1 MCDMQKTMVITLTL
15 LAMSAL
21 AASTFALQTTTKT
34 IPSGGSIKG
43 VGVGVYWNSMCTNA
57 TTSIPFGLLEPGASK
72 SYTLYLKNE
81 GNTAVTLSMLAQN
94 WSPSAAGTYMTVF
107 WNREGASIGAGQT
120 ISCILTLSVSP
131 SIQGIDTFALDIV
144 ITGQG

>member
-1 MCDMQKTMVITLTL
+1 
-15 LAMSAL
+15 
-21 AASTFALQTTTKT
+21 
-34 IPSGGSIKG
+34 
-43 VGVGVYWNSMCTNA
+43 
-57 TTSIPFGLLEPGASK
+57 
-72 SYTLYLKNE
+72 
-81 GNTAVTLSMLAQN
+81 MLAQN